1 MPRKPKSLQAQQ
13 TALRKR
19 GRSALT
25 EGQANILLAQIID
38 LLADGKTNKDCFALI
53 KEFYHTTLNQD
64 LAPSSYYEILS
75 RAKSLWL
82 TNVTLPSLENYRK
95 EKLIKS
101 EELEEQIK
109 LKSKQDIVNQAKTTI
124 DIWKYQDNIMGL
136 DKDNNNDIN
145 IVIGLDMNKTQQ
157 ALELVDLEEE
167 EENGG

>member
-1 MPRKPKSLQAQQ
+1 MARKPKSLQAQQ

-38 LLADGKTNKDCFALI
+38 LLADGKTNKECFALI
-53 KEFYHTTLNQD
+53 KEYYHTTLNQD
-64 LAPSSYYEILS
+64 LAQSSYYEILS

-82 TNVTLPSLENYRK
+82 TNISLPSLENYRK
-95 EKLIKS
+95 EKMIKS
-101 EELEEQIK
+101 EELESQIK

-124 DIWKYQDNIMGL
+124 DLWKYQDNIMGL

-145 IVIGLDMNKTQQ
+145 IVIGLDTNKTIKT
-157 ALELVDLEEE
+157 LEMETDLTEETD
-167 EENGG
+167 G